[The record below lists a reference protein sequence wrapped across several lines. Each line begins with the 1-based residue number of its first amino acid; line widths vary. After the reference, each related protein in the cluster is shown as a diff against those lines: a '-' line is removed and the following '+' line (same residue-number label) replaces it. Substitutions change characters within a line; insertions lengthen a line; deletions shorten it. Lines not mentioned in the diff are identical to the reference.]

1 MKLSIIVPIYNVAPY
16 LRKCVD
22 SLLAQDISD
31 YEIILVD
38 DGSTDDSGAIAD
50 EIANQPTPNP
60 FLKEGE
66 YTSFAKTWGAHTAD
80 STQYGLLK
88 ENAKA
93 NRKNPTEAESVMW
106 DMLKGN
112 NLGYHFRRQ
121 HIILDYIVDFICLE
135 KGLVIELDGGYH
147 NDPQQKAYDGYR
159 TAHLQRLGYTELRFK
174 NEELLCNPDSVIRKI
189 TETLEQLPSLLGKG
203 EDRLTPLPFRE
214 ELEVGCQIKVIH
226 QANAGLSAARNTGV
240 AAAQGDYIMFVDSDD
255 YLQPNVLGALVEQ
268 VERDNLDVLRFNYQN
283 VNERYEVF
291 LPFKDAKRD
300 VDYSEDIVDGETFLN
315 KRLGP
320 ACYAVMFVVRREI
333 VLQEQF
339 TPNIYFEDTDWTP
352 RMLIN
357 AQRVASTPMVV
368 YNYLWRQGSI
378 TLPTDP
384 KKREKVLRDKI
395 SLLYGFKEQMQLV
408 QDPIWFVWMTSF
420 NTMTIL
426 NMLATISISKRKPYL
441 QELKSL
447 GVFPLY
453 TQKEKGLK
461 RLKIQIANLSP
472 ALYCALM
479 NLRNK

>member
-1 MKLSIIVPIYNVAPY
+1 MKLSVIVPIYGVAKY
-16 LRKCVD
+16 LCKCID
-22 SLLAQDISD
+22 SLLSQDIMD

-38 DGSTDDSGAIAD
+38 DGSPDDCPQIC
-50 EIANQPTPNP
+50 NQYA
-60 FLKEGE
+60 E
-66 YTSFAKTWGAHTAD
+66 
-80 STQYGLLK
+80 QYS
-88 ENAKA
+88 N
-93 NRKNPTEAESVMW
+93 
-106 DMLKGN
+106 
-112 NLGYHFRRQ
+112 
-121 HIILDYIVDFICLE
+121 
-135 KGLVIELDGGYH
+135 
-147 NDPQQKAYDGYR
+147 
-159 TAHLQRLGYTELRFK
+159 
-174 NEELLCNPDSVIRKI
+174 
-189 TETLEQLPSLLGKG
+189 
-203 EDRLTPLPFRE
+203 
-214 ELEVGCQIKVIH
+214 IKVKH
-226 QANAGLSAARNTGV
+226 QSNAGLSAARNTGI
-240 AAAQGDYIMFVDSDD
+240 AAATGEYIMFVDSDD
-255 YLQPNVLGALVEQ
+255 YLQPNMLGILMEQ

-300 VDYSEDIVDGETFLN
+300 VDYSEDVVDGETFLN

-378 TLPTDP
+378 TLPTEP
-384 KKREKVLRDKI
+384 HKREKVLRDKM

-426 NMLATISISKRKPYL
+426 NMLAAMPSSERKSYL
-441 QELKSL
+441 HKLKSL
-447 GVFPLY
+447 RIFPLY
-453 TQKEKGLK
+453 TKKEKGLK

-472 ALYCALM
+472 ALYCRLM
-479 NLRNK
+479 SLRTKRI

>member
-22 SLLAQDISD
+22 SLLAQDIID

-50 EIANQPTPNP
+50 EIVREAIGNGQWVIDNETNSQSPIANSPT
-60 FLKEGE
+60 
-66 YTSFAKTWGAHTAD
+66 
-80 STQYGLLK
+80 
-88 ENAKA
+88 
-93 NRKNPTEAESVMW
+93 
-106 DMLKGN
+106 
-112 NLGYHFRRQ
+112 
-121 HIILDYIVDFICLE
+121 
-135 KGLVIELDGGYH
+135 
-147 NDPQQKAYDGYR
+147 
-159 TAHLQRLGYTELRFK
+159 LR
-174 NEELLCNPDSVIRKI
+174 
-189 TETLEQLPSLLGKG
+189 
-203 EDRLTPLPFRE
+203 
-214 ELEVGCQIKVIH
+214 VIH
-226 QANAGLSAARNTGV
+226 QANAGLSAARNSGIAV
-240 AAAQGDYIMFVDSDD
+240 AQGEYIMFVDSDD
-255 YLQPNVLGALVEQ
+255 YLQPNVLGALMEQ
-268 VERDNLDVLRFNYQN
+268 VRRDNLDVLRFNYQN
-283 VNERYEVF
+283 VNEQYEVF

-320 ACYAVMFVVRREI
+320 ACYAVMFIVRREI

-352 RMLIN
+352 RMLMN

-378 TLPTDP
+378 TLSTEPQ
-384 KKREKVLRDKI
+384 KREKVLRDKM
-395 SLLYGFKEQMQLV
+395 SLLYGFKKQMQLV
-408 QDPIWFVWMTSF
+408 KDPIWFVWMTSF

-426 NMLATISISKRKPYL
+426 NMLAALPTSKRKPYL

-461 RLKIQIANLSP
+461 RLKVQIANFSP
-472 ALYCALM
+472 ALYCILM
-479 NLRNK
+479 SFRNK

>member
-1 MKLSIIVPIYNVAPY
+1 M
-16 LRKCVD
+16 
-22 SLLAQDISD
+22 LAQDISD

-38 DGSTDDSGAIAD
+38 DGSPD
-50 EIANQPTPNP
+50 ECPEICDQYAASYPSEFKGQENSKAAPHASTLYTIHHTP
-60 FLKEGE
+60 
-66 YTSFAKTWGAHTAD
+66 S
-80 STQYGLLK
+80 
-88 ENAKA
+88 
-93 NRKNPTEAESVMW
+93 
-106 DMLKGN
+106 
-112 NLGYHFRRQ
+112 
-121 HIILDYIVDFICLE
+121 
-135 KGLVIELDGGYH
+135 
-147 NDPQQKAYDGYR
+147 
-159 TAHLQRLGYTELRFK
+159 
-174 NEELLCNPDSVIRKI
+174 IR
-189 TETLEQLPSLLGKG
+189 
-203 EDRLTPLPFRE
+203 
-214 ELEVGCQIKVIH
+214 VIH
-226 QANAGLSAARNTGV
+226 QANAGLSAARNAGI
-240 AAAQGDYIMFVDSDD
+240 AAATGDYIMFVDSDD
-255 YLQPNVLGALVEQ
+255 YLQPNVLGALIEQ
-268 VERDNLDVLRFNYQN
+268 VQRENLDVLRFNYQN

-291 LPFKDAKRD
+291 LPFKYAKRD
-300 VDYSEDIVDGETFLN
+300 VDYSEDVVDGETFLN

-352 RMLIN
+352 RMLIR
-357 AQRVASTPMVV
+357 ARRVASTPMVV

-384 KKREKVLRDKI
+384 KKREKVLRDKM
-395 SLLYGFKEQMQLV
+395 SLLYGFKEQMLLV